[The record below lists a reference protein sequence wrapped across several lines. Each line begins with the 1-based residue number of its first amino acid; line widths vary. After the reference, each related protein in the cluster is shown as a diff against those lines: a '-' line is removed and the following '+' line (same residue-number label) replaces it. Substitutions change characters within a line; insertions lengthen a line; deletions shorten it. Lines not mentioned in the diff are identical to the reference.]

1 MLHENLH
8 LVALHMNIQSDP
20 INAPNTPAQTS
31 DINQDQAT
39 EFESHITVR
48 LLTQGVSGEGFVTV
62 WSTNHPV
69 NIPDKPGSK
78 SKLDGY
84 LIIINQK
91 KNRLASSFRIFASET
106 SYWEMGWKISR
117 SIRASWI
124 NKTLWHNPSELV
136 SSEVWDRKWISQLR
150 KWYLR
155 VFHRIA
161 S

>member
-84 LIIINQK
+84 LIIINK
-91 KNRLASSFRIFASET
+91 KKYTGQFLSDFC
-106 SYWEMGWKISR
+106 
-117 SIRASWI
+117 
-124 NKTLWHNPSELV
+124 
-136 SSEVWDRKWISQLR
+136 
-150 KWYLR
+150 
-155 VFHRIA
+155 
-161 S
+161 